1 MFITPSHFS
10 PEFATSQQDEA
21 TINPEENSPQVAK
34 KRKVATCTACGLFG
48 HARASN
54 SCSLKVKGALP
65 CADPAAAAVVSTVAT
80 AEPTA
85 EDYLSD
91 FDDGDD
97 STDFDGH
104 VDPRYLEE
112 ENESFSDS
120 STSVD
125 QSLLVNYT
133 TQAVDLTNEDWSN
146 EEVIPLHVRQTRQG
160 DVVESADSDIPKFLG
175 RNGGPSLPF
184 GWDVRKKRPIDY
196 FQLFVTKDVT
206 RQWIC
211 STNSA
216 GKNLVRGR
224 AWTDITFNEMLAFLA
239 LVVFSGVVKYAERGM
254 PWDSDPKYG
263 NEWVK
268 STMSKVRFDSILTR
282 WSYVDTT
289 MISNAERA
297 AKNKDN
303 CFWTVQGFLDSFAV
317 CCRRCYK
324 PYGRVNVDEG
334 VFGFKGR
341 HRARC
346 YNPNKPEKWHFKS
359 YCLNCSTTG
368 YLMNMFMYQGKDEKV
383 PNLCSPL
390 L

>member
-1 MFITPSHFS
+1 M
-10 PEFATSQQDEA
+10 AV
-21 TINPEENSPQVAK
+21 NSVS
-34 KRKVATCTACGLFG
+34 RL
-48 HARASN
+48 HARF
-54 SCSLKVKGALP
+54 
-65 CADPAAAAVVSTVAT
+65 AAAKACRKA

-112 ENESFSDS
+112 ENQSFSDS

-239 LVVFSGVVKYAERGM
+239 LVVFSGVVK
-254 PWDSDPKYG
+254 
-263 NEWVK
+263 
-268 STMSKVRFDSILTR
+268 
-282 WSYVDTT
+282 
-289 MISNAERA
+289 
-297 AKNKDN
+297 
-303 CFWTVQGFLDSFAV
+303 
-317 CCRRCYK
+317 
-324 PYGRVNVDEG
+324 
-334 VFGFKGR
+334 
-341 HRARC
+341 
-346 YNPNKPEKWHFKS
+346 
-359 YCLNCSTTG
+359 
-368 YLMNMFMYQGKDEKV
+368 
-383 PNLCSPL
+383 
-390 L
+390 